1 MWLVDRVKNVK
12 SKNKV
17 TFKQVADEWLEVKK
31 KEIKQS
37 SYSNYRY
44 SINRYLMPEFEK
56 YTLKALEK
64 YVFTEFIDDL
74 NQDYA
79 PKTVR
84 DILTKLKSI
93 LYYAQDEYDVKIN
106 IKKIISPKP
115 DAEPIVIL
123 SKKEKTRLEKVCLQE
138 NTLNSLGIIV
148 CLNTGV
154 RIGEIC
160 ALRWKNIDL
169 DKREI
174 RVRDTLQRIY
184 DEKTGKTKIIIE
196 TPKSKK
202 SIRDIPLSDKL
213 YVILAQLK
221 KKYKDEDFF
230 LTGDSKKFIEPR
242 NYQYT
247 FKALIT
253 MSKIKKSYKFH
264 ILRHTMASACI
275 EVGMDIKALS
285 EILGHASVEI
295 TLNIYV
301 HSSYQ
306 SKKKYLEKI

>member
-1 MWLVDRVKNVK
+1 MWLVDTVKK
-12 SKNKV
+12 SKSKKKV
-17 TFKQVADEWLEVKK
+17 TFRNIANEWLEIKK

-44 SINRYLMPEFEK
+44 SVNRYLMSEFEK
-56 YTLKALEK
+56 YTLKSLEK
-64 YVFTEFIDDL
+64 YNFTEFIDEL
-74 NQDYA
+74 NQEYA

-106 IKKIISPKP
+106 IKKIVSPKA
-115 DAEPIVIL
+115 DSEPIVIL
-123 SKKEKTRLEKVCLQE
+123 SKKEKTRLIKTCLEE
-138 NTLNSLGIIV
+138 NSLKSLGIII
-148 CLNTGV
+148 CLYTGL

-174 RVRDTLQRIY
+174 RVRQTLQRIY
-184 DEKTGKTKIIIE
+184 DEKTGKTKIIID

-202 SIRDIPLSDKL
+202 SIRNIPICDKL
-213 YVILAQLK
+213 YSILAQLE
-221 KKYKDEDFF
+221 KKYKYEDFF
-230 LTGDSKKFIEPR
+230 LTGNSEKNIEPR

-247 FKALIT
+247 FKALLK

-264 ILRHTMASACI
+264 ILRHSMASACI

-301 HSSYQ
+301 HSSFQ